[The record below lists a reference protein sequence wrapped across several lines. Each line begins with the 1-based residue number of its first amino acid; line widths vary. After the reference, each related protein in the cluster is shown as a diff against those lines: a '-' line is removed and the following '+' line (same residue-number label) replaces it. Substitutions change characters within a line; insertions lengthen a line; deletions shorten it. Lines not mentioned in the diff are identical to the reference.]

1 VLYIAG
7 STNLTSLVS
16 LPKRRDLI
24 ITFLSYQARVILNAT
39 AVADLQIRGTW
50 EGVLYMAMLQELMC
64 WNRDKGSTKIPTEDE
79 GTQEI

>member
-1 VLYIAG
+1 
-7 STNLTSLVS
+7 
-16 LPKRRDLI
+16 
-24 ITFLSYQARVILNAT
+24 VILNAT